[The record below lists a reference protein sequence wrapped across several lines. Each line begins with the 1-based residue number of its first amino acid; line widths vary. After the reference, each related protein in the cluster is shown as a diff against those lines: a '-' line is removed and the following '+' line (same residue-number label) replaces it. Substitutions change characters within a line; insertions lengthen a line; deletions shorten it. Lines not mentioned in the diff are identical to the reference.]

1 MSLEN
6 VSPEIARFASDVR
19 RALAHLPADQI
30 AELTGDL
37 EANVTASVADGSPI
51 PDVDAYVAELLSAAG
66 LGLPSPVPHNNKKTF
81 VEAVAVLRRAV
92 RGLEPMWWLL
102 RAFLFVVIIGE
113 LTTNFDVSSAGT
125 RYIAV
130 AGSQWLGI
138 FLLGASIVGSVWWG
152 RSRFVLPS
160 WAEIGL
166 AAVLVLFGA
175 LTIRDELR
183 VAELAASSLGY
194 GDHGGQCAGLGY
206 DSMGRIG
213 LPTDP
218 VPDLVGL
225 TSEEA
230 DQAIVMWG
238 RGVVMLNVTFP
249 GPTLPMVSEDAAS
262 DMVVS
267 RQSDPYLVAGSC
279 PYVSIDVELDGHTSL
294 STTTSTIDPSM
305 TSSTVVDA
313 TTTSLLV
320 TETTS
325 PLGRVP
331 TQTTAPGTP
340 STIAPSPVPGVPTTT
355 QREG

>member
-213 LPTDP
+213 LPTNP

-230 DQAIVMWG
+230 DQVILKWG
-238 RGVVMLNVTFP
+238 RGVAMLSATFAYPTPTEVGVVT
-249 GPTLPMVSEDAAS
+249 
-262 DMVVS
+262 

-279 PYVSIDVELDGHTSL
+279 PYVSIDVELDNPASL
-294 STTTSTIDPSM
+294 STTTST
-305 TSSTVVDA
+305 VVA
-313 TTTSLLV
+313 STTTSLLM

-331 TQTTAPGTP
+331 TQTTAPGVRSTLVP
-340 STIAPSPVPGVPTTT
+340 SSAVGIPTTALP
-355 QREG
+355 GG

>member
-1 MSLEN
+1 MSSGN
-6 VSPEIARFASDVR
+6 VSPEITKFAGDVR
-19 RALAHLPADQI
+19 RALAHLPAGQI

-37 EANVTASVADGSPI
+37 EANVTASVADGAQI
-51 PDVDAYVAELLSAAG
+51 PDVDAYVTELLSAAG
-66 LGLPSPVPHNNKKTF
+66 LGLPSPTARNNKKTF
-81 VEAVAVLRRAV
+81 VKAIAVLRRAV
-92 RGLEPMWWLL
+92 RGLAPMWWLV

-138 FLLGASIVGSVWWG
+138 VFLVASIVGSVRWG

-166 AAVLVLFGA
+166 AAVLVVFGA

-183 VAELAASSLGY
+183 AAKLAASAAGY
-194 GDHGGQCAGLGY
+194 GDYRGQCVGLGY

-230 DQAIVMWG
+230 GQVIVKWG
-238 RGVVMLNVTFP
+238 RGVAMLSATFAYPTPTEVGVVT
-249 GPTLPMVSEDAAS
+249 E
-262 DMVVS
+262 
-267 RQSDPYLVAGSC
+267 QSDPYLVAGSC
-279 PYVSIDVELDGHTSL
+279 PYVSIDVELDNPASL
-294 STTTSTIDPSM
+294 STTTSTIAAS
-305 TSSTVVDA
+305 
-313 TTTSLLV
+313 TTTSLLM

-340 STIAPSPVPGVPTTT
+340 STIAPSPAVRVPTTA

>member
-1 MSLEN
+1 MSSGN
-6 VSPEIARFASDVR
+6 VSPEIAKFAGDVR
-19 RALAHLPADQI
+19 RALAHLPAGQI

-37 EANVTASVADGSPI
+37 EANVTASVADGAQI
-51 PDVDAYVAELLSAAG
+51 PDVDAYVTELLSAAG
-66 LGLPSPVPHNNKKTF
+66 LGLPSPTARNNKKTF
-81 VEAVAVLRRAV
+81 VKAIAVLRRAV
-92 RGLEPMWWLL
+92 RGLAPMWWLV

-138 FLLGASIVGSVWWG
+138 VFLVASIVGSVRWG

-166 AAVLVLFGA
+166 AAVLVVFGA

-183 VAELAASSLGY
+183 TAKLAASAAGY
-194 GDHGGQCAGLGY
+194 GDYRGQCIGLGY

-213 LPTDP
+213 LPTNP

-230 DQAIVMWG
+230 DQVILKWG
-238 RGVVMLNVTFP
+238 RGVAMLSATFAYPTPTEVGVVT
-249 GPTLPMVSEDAAS
+249 
-262 DMVVS
+262 

-279 PYVSIDVELDGHTSL
+279 PYVSIDVELDNPASL
-294 STTTSTIDPSM
+294 STTTS
-305 TSSTVVDA
+305 
-313 TTTSLLV
+313 LLM